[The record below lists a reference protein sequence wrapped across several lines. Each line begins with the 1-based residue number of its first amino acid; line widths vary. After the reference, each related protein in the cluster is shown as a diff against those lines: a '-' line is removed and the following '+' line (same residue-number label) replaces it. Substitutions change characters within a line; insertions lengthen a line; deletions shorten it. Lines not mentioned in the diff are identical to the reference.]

1 MFFRNLTLFR
11 FSPALAASLT
21 DLETALARHALR
33 PCGPLES
40 VTRGFVS
47 PFGPESDALSHR
59 IGDAIL
65 FTLGAEEKL
74 LPSAVLNAELGIR
87 LRKAA
92 AERGRPVGARERKR
106 LKAEVLDVLL
116 PRAFVRPSRLNG
128 YVDTKNG
135 WLVLDTAS
143 RKAAENALTALRE
156 ALGSFPA
163 LPLAATETPRAL
175 LTGWLTH
182 AKLPGGLTLG
192 DECELRDPA
201 GGAVARCRHQELESA
216 EVREHLKRGKQVFQL
231 GLIYDGRLGYVLG
244 EDLTIRKLRF
254 LDVVQDTRENSDGS
268 SAADEL
274 DARFALMSGE
284 LERLLHG
291 LSEWFGLQRPDG
303 E

>member
-92 AERGRPVGARERKR
+92 AERLRGHQKRLAGAGHRLAQGGRER
-106 LKAEVLDVLL
+106 LD
-116 PRAFVRPSRLNG
+116 
-128 YVDTKNG
+128 
-135 WLVLDTAS
+135 
-143 RKAAENALTALRE
+143 
-156 ALGSFPA
+156 
-163 LPLAATETPRAL
+163 
-175 LTGWLTH
+175 
-182 AKLPGGLTLG
+182 
-192 DECELRDPA
+192 
-201 GGAVARCRHQELESA
+201 
-216 EVREHLKRGKQVFQL
+216 
-231 GLIYDGRLGYVLG
+231 
-244 EDLTIRKLRF
+244 
-254 LDVVQDTRENSDGS
+254 
-268 SAADEL
+268 
-274 DARFALMSGE
+274 RFARGAGQFPGAAAGCH
-284 LERLLHG
+284 RN
-291 LSEWFGLQRPDG
+291 PA
-303 E
+303 